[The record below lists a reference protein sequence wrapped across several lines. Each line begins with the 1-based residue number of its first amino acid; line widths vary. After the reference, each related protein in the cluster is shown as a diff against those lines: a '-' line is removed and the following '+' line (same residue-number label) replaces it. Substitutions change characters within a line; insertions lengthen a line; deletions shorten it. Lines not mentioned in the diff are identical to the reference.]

1 MWRVI
6 QIPEGKGISVSYLVV
21 RSDWSVPVGCVVG
34 TDVDDADAAYP
45 EPGDE
50 YKLRMPEIMSNN
62 VEGETFEP
70 EPGVA
75 EGVAGVAEVA
85 AGS

>member
-1 MWRVI
+1 M
-6 QIPEGKGISVSYLVV
+6 
-21 RSDWSVPVGCVVG
+21 G